1 MMGFLD
7 SLKDVVSGAVDR
19 NLAKM
24 DREYKNYEY
33 KGREMSKS
41 SNSNTAR
48 KGREMQERAQRSRDI
63 INKYR

>member
-1 MMGFLD
+1 MGFFD

-19 NLAKM
+19 NLSKM

-41 SNSNTAR
+41 SNSNTVR
-48 KGREMQERAQRSRDI
+48 RGREMQERAQKSRDI
-63 INKYR
+63 INKHR